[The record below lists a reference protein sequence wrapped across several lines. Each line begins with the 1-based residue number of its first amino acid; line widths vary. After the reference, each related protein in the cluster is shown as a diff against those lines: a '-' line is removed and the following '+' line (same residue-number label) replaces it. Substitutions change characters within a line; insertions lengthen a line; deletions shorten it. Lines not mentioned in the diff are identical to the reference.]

1 MNQIPSSVEETQE
14 EKPLDPAVERVR
26 AKMVRLLAVSMGIMF
41 VSIFAVL
48 AAVIYRI
55 NALSDETLVRADIMV
70 PPGFE
75 IIESGIDSDTLFF
88 RGMTDSG
95 DLKVLIFNSESGN
108 LLRELT
114 LREGAQPPSD
124 G

>member
-1 MNQIPSSVEETQE
+1 MNQIQPTPEDAQE

-55 NALSDETLVRADIMV
+55 NADSTDTFQSAQIALPS
-70 PPGFE
+70 GFE
-75 IIESGIDSDTLFF
+75 VIESGIDRDLVFL
-88 RGMTDSG
+88 RGVTVDGS
-95 DLKVLIFNSESGN
+95 LKILIFNSVSGN
-108 LLRELT
+108 LTRELT
-114 LREGAQPPSD
+114 LGEGVQVPLD
-124 G
+124 

>member
-1 MNQIPSSVEETQE
+1 MNQINPTPDETQD

-55 NALSDETLVRADIMV
+55 NADSTDVFQSAEIALPA
-70 PPGFE
+70 GFSVL
-75 IIESGIDSDTLFF
+75 ESGVDDDTVFL
-88 RGMTDSG
+88 RGETAEG
-95 DLKVLIFNSESGN
+95 DAKMLIFNAVTGN
-108 LLRELT
+108 LLRELM
-114 LREGAQPPSD
+114 LRDDVSVPTDQ
-124 G
+124 

>member
-1 MNQIPSSVEETQE
+1 MNQIPPSLEETQE

-26 AKMVRLLAVSMGIMF
+26 TKMVRLLAVSMGVMF

-55 NALSDETLVRADIMV
+55 NSDVSDTLVRAQIAV

-75 IIESGIDSDTLFF
+75 ILESGVSDDGVFL
-88 RGMTDSG
+88 RGNTVEG
-95 DLKVLIFNSESGN
+95 DIRLLIFNAETGN
-108 LLRELT
+108 LVRELT
-114 LREGAQPPSD
+114 VIEASEAPS
-124 G
+124 GG

>member
-1 MNQIPSSVEETQE
+1 MNQIQPNPEETQE
-14 EKPLDPAVERVR
+14 DKPLDPAVERVR

-55 NALSDETLVRADIMV
+55 NADSTDVFQSADIV
-70 PPGFE
+70 LPAGFDVV
-75 IIESGIDSDTLFF
+75 ESGFDSDVIFV
-88 RGMTDSG
+88 RGVTPEGES
-95 DLKVLIFNSESGN
+95 KVLVFNADSGN

-114 LREGAQPPSD
+114 LRDGARVPTD
-124 G
+124 E

>member
-1 MNQIPSSVEETQE
+1 MNQIQTTPEETQE

-55 NALSDETLVRADIMV
+55 NADSTDVLQSAEIAL
-70 PPGFE
+70 PSGFE
-75 IIESGIDSDTLFF
+75 ILESGIDRDLVFL
-88 RGMTDSG
+88 RGRMG
-95 DLKVLIFNSESGN
+95 DGGSKILIYNSVNGN
-108 LLRELT
+108 LVRELT
-114 LREGAQPPSD
+114 LGEGFQVPLD
-124 G
+124 Q